1 MKIKIILPTG
11 ILFDRETKKV
21 IAEAENGSFCL
32 LPRHIDFTAI
42 IVPGILVFV
51 DENDEEQFLAV
62 DEGVIVKRAN
72 EVMVSTLN
80 AVHGRNLDE
89 LRSIVQTKFLA
100 LDERQRKTRSAL
112 ANLEA
117 NLVRKFLELEHR

>member
-1 MKIKIILPTG
+1 MRIRIILPTG
-11 ILFDRETKKV
+11 ILFDRVAKKV
-21 IAEAENGSFCL
+21 IAEADNGSFCF
-32 LPRHIDFTAI
+32 LPRHIDFTSI
-42 IVPGILVFV
+42 LVPGILIFV

-62 DEGVIVKRAN
+62 DEGVIVKRAGD
-72 EVMVSTLN
+72 VMVSTLN
-80 AVHGRNLDE
+80 AVHGRDLDE
-89 LRSIVQTKFLA
+89 LRTIVKTKFLA